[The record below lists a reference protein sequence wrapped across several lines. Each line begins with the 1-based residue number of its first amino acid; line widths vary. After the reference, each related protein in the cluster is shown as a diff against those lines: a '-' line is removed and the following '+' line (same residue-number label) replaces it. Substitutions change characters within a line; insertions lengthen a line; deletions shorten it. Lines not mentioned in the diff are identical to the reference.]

1 MTTNVF
7 VRSNLLNFVLLQLLS
22 NFQKPILNFCSTKF
36 CLQFIDTPLLLQYLS
51 PSSIL
56 ILAVFTEGGGC
67 CVAQEGGL
75 GGGEA
80 DGGEGRLDMGG
91 CHKGGGELS
100 RVLVEVA
107 TLSAQ
112 QPPENQK
119 SSVAT
124 S

>member
-7 VRSNLLNFVLLQLLS
+7 VGCNLLNFVLLQLLS
-22 NFQKPILNFCSTKF
+22 NFQKPILNYCSTKF

-51 PSSIL
+51 PSSIVS
-56 ILAVFTEGGGC
+56 LAAFTGRC

-100 RVLVEVA
+100 WVLVQVA

-112 QPPENQK
+112 QPPEN
-119 SSVAT
+119 
-124 S
+124 